1 MKTLGKDIAWDKI
14 NGELCHV
21 LDFIPHA
28 SVQNGKIESAGIST
42 PYASLILECPKIS
55 EKVECPVVHRIDFIN
70 LWEVFKK
77 NEVKENEE
85 ILAGRY
91 EYRTMLG
98 KLFSSFL
105 PKIYILIYPIG
116 SYNKFND
123 KSWQEKT
130 QGEAW
135 AKEMRPI
142 ARKDPFPDNRFLQ

>member
-1 MKTLGKDIAWDKI
+1 MKTLGKDIAWNKI
-14 NGELCHV
+14 NGELCRV
-21 LDFIPHA
+21 LDFTSHA

-42 PYASLILECPKIS
+42 PYGSLTLECPKIS
-55 EKVECPVVHRIDFIN
+55 GKIECPIIHRVDFIN
-70 LWEVFKK
+70 LWEVFKEK
-77 NEVKENEE
+77 GVKENEE
-85 ILAGRY
+85 VLVGRY
-91 EYRTMLG
+91 EYLTMLG

-135 AKEMRPI
+135 AKEMKPI